1 MIMIIVMMSIAMV
14 KIFIELISQWIKK
27 SEKSENEDGE
37 KRKDRHDEM
46 SKDEEEQI
54 NGWGVQNRWT

>member
-1 MIMIIVMMSIAMV
+1 MMSIAMV

-54 NGWGVQNRWT
+54 NG